1 MNAEAEALATAKGR
15 IIELQSQML
24 ERILKMAAEVEKLT
38 EIVSEREAR
47 EFLRVTCNM
56 PSAELSAYANFA
68 SSLKGF
74 EDTLRKGRA
83 SFPVVKALVSAEDE
97 TRSEILERMEIGA
110 RISTKDITAI
120 RKRLKEARL
129 TPDQV
134 MARRNGRIT
143 AAAAR
148 RQGVIAATDF
158 QKRLYEFVRDIL
170 PIKSAVDLC
179 SDNIRA
185 AAGALRAEFEALFGA
200 DHRSP
205 GILKPR
211 SRERDI
217 ANAYFALVHLHE
229 GSLPFATD
237 VDEWKEGDHHPWLAT
252 LLSFTGRAANVPDL
266 GWKRPER
273 VATAPD
279 NLSVVELCAG
289 AGGMSVGLE
298 RAGFEHVGV
307 FEFDRDAAATLRTNR
322 PDWTVIE
329 GDIKTLDFRPYQALG
344 IDLVAGGLPC
354 QPYSSEGYGLGKDD
368 PRDLFPNAV
377 RIVKEIKPKA
387 FLFENVEG
395 LLHGKHSDH
404 IADVLKAFRK
414 AGYQTEIHRIQAGD
428 LGIAQVRR
436 RVLVVGLRRD
446 IADAF
451 RMPPAFPARRLNI
464 GDALVDLM
472 AANGWDGAH
481 AWARQR
487 AEQPVFDRSGDLVAY
502 GAQASTVVTGS
513 GKRRRNEKAVQ
524 KAMGYDTT
532 GAPDQAPTAEEASKP
547 GFMPSLTLRMRARLQ
562 NFDDD
567 WRFEGGKQAMA
578 RQIGNA
584 VPPRLAQAVGMS
596 LYSAISGLQWDWEA
610 ALWPNEDGRIT
621 MEAPPLQMEE
631 GEAED
636 ISAPIF
642 EEI

>member
-1 MNAEAEALATAKGR
+1 M
-15 IIELQSQML
+15 
-24 ERILKMAAEVEKLT
+24 
-38 EIVSEREAR
+38 
-47 EFLRVTCNM
+47 
-56 PSAELSAYANFA
+56 
-68 SSLKGF
+68 
-74 EDTLRKGRA
+74 
-83 SFPVVKALVSAEDE
+83 
-97 TRSEILERMEIGA
+97 
-110 RISTKDITAI
+110 
-120 RKRLKEARL
+120 
-129 TPDQV
+129 
-134 MARRNGRIT
+134 
-143 AAAAR
+143 
-148 RQGVIAATDF
+148 
-158 QKRLYEFVRDIL
+158 
-170 PIKSAVDLC
+170 
-179 SDNIRA
+179 
-185 AAGALRAEFEALFGA
+185 
-200 DHRSP
+200 
-205 GILKPR
+205 
-211 SRERDI
+211 
-217 ANAYFALVHLHE
+217 
-229 GSLPFATD
+229 
-237 VDEWKEGDHHPWLAT
+237 
-252 LLSFTGRAANVPDL
+252 
-266 GWKRPER
+266 
-273 VATAPD
+273 
-279 NLSVVELCAG
+279 
-289 AGGMSVGLE
+289 E

-307 FEFDRDAAATLRTNR
+307 FEFDRNAAATLRTNR
-322 PDWTVIE
+322 PDWKVIE
-329 GDIKTLDFRPYQALG
+329 GDIKTLDFRPYHAHG
-344 IDLVAGGLPC
+344 VDLVAGGLPC
-354 QPYSSEGYGLGKDD
+354 QRYSSEGYGLGKDD
-368 PRDLFPNAV
+368 PRDLFPDAV

-404 IADVLKAFRK
+404 IADVLRAFRK
-414 AGYQTEIHRIQAGD
+414 VGYQTEIHRIQAGD

-436 RVLVVGLRRD
+436 RVLVVGLRHD

-464 GDALVDLM
+464 GNALVDLM

-547 GFMPSLTLRMRARLQ
+547 GSMPSLTLRMRARLQ

-596 LYSAISGLQWDWEA
+596 LYSAISGVQWDWEA
-610 ALWPNEDGRIT
+610 ALWPNEDGRTT
-621 MEAPPLQMEE
+621 MEAPPLQMEV

-636 ISAPIF
+636 ISAPIL